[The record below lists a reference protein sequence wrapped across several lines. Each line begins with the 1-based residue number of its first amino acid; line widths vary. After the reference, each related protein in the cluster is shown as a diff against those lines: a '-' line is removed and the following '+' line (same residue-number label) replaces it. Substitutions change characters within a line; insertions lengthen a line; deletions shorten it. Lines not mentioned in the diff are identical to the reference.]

1 MGEEGN
7 SAHITLMVNHR
18 LIKVEELRRNQLS
31 LLTWN
36 ARIVRRAYAFHN
48 FRSTSQRK
56 YMLRFSRSRGSYRWS
71 LLLTK

>member
-1 MGEEGN
+1 MGEEEK

-18 LIKVEELRRNQLS
+18 LIKVEELRRNKLS

-48 FRSTSQRK
+48 FCQPTQIHVTV
-56 YMLRFSRSRGSYRWS
+56 F
-71 LLLTK
+71 